1 LDLSSLSRCRD
12 VSAQV
17 ELLVLI
23 AQRPQF
29 ASIVENVEQRV
40 EAVAHHHRNR
50 SCLALGFSFIA
61 PHGLQAVDIPQH
73 HEVGAISQVAFLA
86 QVSREFQQAA
96 YLLKGFRDP
105 G

>member
-1 LDLSSLSRCRD
+1 M
-12 VSAQV
+12 
-17 ELLVLI
+17 LI

-40 EAVAHHHRNR
+40 EAVAHLHRNR
-50 SCLALGFSFIA
+50 SCLALGFSFVA
-61 PHGLQAVDIPQH
+61 PHGRQAFVDIPQH